1 METDDSQNYDQENDD
16 DNSICTNVTGDGFA
30 KYNELGCRILSGEEV
45 SKYLPSKFSNAFDA
59 GLIKNRK

>member
-1 METDDSQNYDQENDD
+1 MGNNPKITRSDS
-16 DNSICTNVTGDGFA
+16 IKRGVTKKGSA
-30 KYNELGCRILSGEEV
+30 EYNELGCRILSGEEV